1 MNSKQLKL
9 QPNRNKYTR
18 RDLPHNKCPPHLE
31 EALSSMYEPKNFK
44 NHSNSSNSPNHPN
57 VSLRPHKD
65 SIHHLFKETKLPN
78 ILVLP
83 THMFPP
89 PYLKFSMHVI
99 INEEGK
105 RNNLILRRLE
115 ILMVMLQQVAICLEN
130 LATFLIL

>member
-31 EALSSMYEPKNFK
+31 ETLSSMYEPKNFK
-44 NHSNSSNSPNHPN
+44 KNYSNSSNSPNHPN

-78 ILVLP
+78 IPNP
-83 THMFPP
+83 TYTYVPSP
-89 PYLKFSMHVI
+89 TLKIQHACHH
-99 INEEGK
+99 K
-105 RNNLILRRLE
+105 
-115 ILMVMLQQVAICLEN
+115 
-130 LATFLIL
+130 